1 VILDGDCSET
11 QKTWNAESV
20 ARDRLKLV
28 VKSLRMSGRYGVI
41 SSYGILSMMACGP
54 ARPVP
59 VAPTPPR
66 PRPKIQLTV
75 IPAESDAFP
84 RAAQA
89 VSTSLSEARI
99 DGVDATSVSKVSLEV
114 VQLSIEC
121 VDPTDA
127 CYQAIGR
134 SMSANRLLFARI
146 GPGPTRRQLR
156 VTVTLYDVDGRS
168 AKRTADRLFPTED
181 QAVAGAA
188 ALVAEATR

>member
-1 VILDGDCSET
+1 MID
-11 QKTWNAESV
+11 
-20 ARDRLKLV
+20 LKLV
-28 VKSLRMSGRYGVI
+28 VKFLWMSGRYGVI

-59 VAPTPPR
+59 SAPMPPPAAR
-66 PRPKIQLTV
+66 PALRLAV
-75 IPAESDAFP
+75 IPADSDAFP
-84 RAAQA
+84 RAARA
-89 VSTSLSEARI
+89 VSASLSSARI
-99 DGVDATSVSKVSLEV
+99 PGVGTTAVSKVSLEV

-146 GPGPTRRQLR
+146 DPGVTRRELR
-156 VTVTLYDVDGRS
+156 VAVTLYDVDAGS
-168 AKRTADRLFPTED
+168 AKRTAAKLFPTED
-181 QAVAGAA
+181 QAVEGAA

>member
-1 VILDGDCSET
+1 
-11 QKTWNAESV
+11 
-20 ARDRLKLV
+20 
-28 VKSLRMSGRYGVI
+28 
-41 SSYGILSMMACGP
+41 MMACGP

-59 VAPTPPR
+59 AAPTPPPALR
-66 PRPKIQLTV
+66 PAVRLTV
-75 IPAESDAFP
+75 IPADSDAFP
-84 RAAQA
+84 RAARA
-89 VSTSLSEARI
+89 VSASLSSARI
-99 DGVDATSVSKVSLEV
+99 AGVDATAVSGVSLEV

-146 GPGPTRRQLR
+146 EPGATRQQLR
-156 VTVTLYDVDGRS
+156 VTITLYDVDAGS
-168 AKRTADRLFPTED
+168 AKQTAAKLFPTED